1 MQDYKQLVTTR
12 SQTGLISSP
21 NGANSSLSEIQLKY
35 CLYARKSTES
45 EERQVLSIDS
55 QIKEMLD
62 LAAKEN
68 INVVEIKRES
78 HSAKDTGQRP
88 IFNELIEDIRENKF
102 NGILTWAPDRIS
114 RNAGD
119 LGKVVDLMDQGIL
132 KEIRTHSQ
140 KFTNNPN
147 EKFLLMILGSQA
159 KLENDNR
166 SINVK
171 RGLRTRC
178 EMGLWVG
185 PAPLGYLN
193 QNRMDR
199 KCQVIVDPLRAPA
212 IKKMFEKVAYEKY
225 SGRKLYHWLKHE
237 LNFYTRGNKPLT
249 LSGIYRILD
258 NPFYYGVFERPKGS
272 GNWYQGKHKP
282 LISQDL
288 FEKTKAQLK
297 RDNIQR
303 ESKEFAFTKLITC
316 GCCGSGISAEDK
328 YKKLKDGTTAHYIY
342 YGCSRARDRFCKNKY
357 IREEELISKLLKI
370 MDKVDINELGMRVKL
385 EAEVNRFNKFQNMI
399 LMDKNPKRKT
409 KPAVDM
415 RVYAKYVLKEG
426 SAIEKREL
434 LVNLKSKITLKN
446 KKLYLKL

>member
-1 MQDYKQLVTTR
+1 MNQVTTV
-12 SQTGLISSP
+12 LSP
-21 NGANSSLSEIQLKY
+21 KTALLGQNGANLEPSIIEPLKY

-62 LAAKEN
+62 LATREN
-68 INVVEIKRES
+68 LSIIEIKRES
-78 HSAKDTGQRP
+78 HSAKEVGQRQV
-88 IFNELIEDIRENKF
+88 FNELVSDIKSGKF
-102 NGILTWAPDRIS
+102 NAILTWAPDRIS

-119 LGKVVDLMDQGIL
+119 LGAIVDLIDQGIL
-132 KEIRTHSQ
+132 KEIRTFSQ

-166 SINVK
+166 GVNVR
-171 RGLRTRC
+171 RGLKTRC

-193 QNRMDR
+193 QNRMDK

-212 IKKMFEKVAYEKY
+212 IKQIFEKVAYEKY

-237 LNFYTRGNKPLT
+237 LNFYTRGNKPIT

-258 NPFYYGVFERPKGS
+258 NTFYYGVFERPKGS

-282 LISQDL
+282 LITQDL
-288 FEKTKAQLK
+288 FEKAKAQLK

-328 YKKLKDGTTAHYIY
+328 YKQLKDGTMAHYIY

-357 IREEELISKLLKI
+357 IREEELIFELLKI
-370 MDKVDINELGMRVKL
+370 IDKVDINELGMRVKL
-385 EAEVNRFNKFQNMI
+385 EAEVERFNKFQSMI
-399 LMDKNPKRKT
+399 LQGKNPKRKA
-409 KPAVDM
+409 KPVVDM

-426 SAIEKREL
+426 SALEKREL
-434 LVNLKSKITLKN
+434 LANLRSKIILKD
-446 KKLYLKL
+446 KKLILNKN